1 MGPTLE
7 TVETEGCEGEVP
19 GVVGLWS
26 GLDRGSDC
34 TDKDERHKCPGYI
47 LVCGPDPLRS
57 LLQGALCSL
66 EGGTLTVR

>member
-7 TVETEGCEGEVP
+7 TVETDGCEGEVP

-34 TDKDERHKCPGYI
+34 ADKDERHKCPGYI

-57 LLQGALCSL
+57 L
-66 EGGTLTVR
+66 